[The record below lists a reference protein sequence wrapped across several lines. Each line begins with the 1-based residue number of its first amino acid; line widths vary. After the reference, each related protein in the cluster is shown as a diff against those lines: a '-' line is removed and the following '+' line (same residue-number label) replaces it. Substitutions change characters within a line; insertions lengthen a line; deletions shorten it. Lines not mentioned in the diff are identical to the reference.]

1 MCIDFKLKMSMSKVK
16 VIAAICLIFPLLLK
30 LCQKRIILWILVI
43 GQIQS
48 IFLSKILFFI
58 RYLLPSFHH
67 QKPMVDYTLLL
78 FPSGGTKHSQQCVFD
93 DAFVLRVLYYNK
105 KMPVSKWVEVTIK
118 RSIS

>member
-16 VIAAICLIFPLLLK
+16 VIAVICLIFPLLLK
-30 LCQKRIILWILVI
+30 LCQKRIILWIL